1 MRHLGGG
8 GGQGTLTRGEK
19 VTGVRILGAEPD
31 AHNRIIRL
39 TEDLIDGRY
48 VGLAT
53 EEVVIGY
60 RLAEEMGLALG
71 DRARITSSRGIEQT
85 FTVAG
90 IFDTGQEGID
100 ASWAFVTLRAAQR
113 LFATGT
119 AVTTISLA
127 LDDLFAANEVA
138 DQVIASLGLEAD
150 SWMRESPQAL
160 SGLRAQSATAFLI
173 SAFSLIA
180 AGFAI
185 ASVLIVS
192 VLKRSREIGILKAMG
207 ARERQ
212 ILRVFTLEGLGLALL
227 GATVGAALGI
237 ALILAARRIPKLACA
252 PAGCRAAPPGV
263 VRWQT
268 VLGTMGAAIAIDS
281 RQRLSGPAR
290 GPPRS
295 GGSDPGWLSRSSRR
309 RDPQGLWR
317 RRTGRGAPRH
327 RPDHRGRRVRGR
339 GRPIRLRQID
349 APQHPRRP
357 RPAHRGP
364 WPWRVPFQELESDD
378 LANLRNCKIGFIF
391 QYHYLLDEFTCV
403 ENALMPI
410 LIRKGVPD
418 SEDVERVSNSCAA
431 SAWAIA

>member
-1 MRHLGGG
+1 MGFELQLAIRHLRAGGWQTVLIMAG
-8 GGQGTLTRGEK
+8 VAIAVTLVIFVSGLIYGVQERWLGILTGSIAHVTVTAPEPEPRTLAQVTGRSEDEVITRVERRAQQCEEIRQWRDFNRALSSFPHVRATSAAVEGQGTLTRGEK
-19 VTGVRILGAEPD
+19 VTGVRILGADPD

-48 VGLAT
+48 LGLAT

-150 SWMRESPQAL
+150 SWMRENPQAL

-212 ILRVFTLEGLGLALL
+212 ILRVFTLEGLGVALL

-237 ALILAARRIPKLACA
+237 ALILAARQIPQVGVRPGQVPEPLL
-252 PAGCRAAPPGV
+252 PGV

-268 VLGTMGAAIAIDS
+268 VLGTMGAAIAITILAS
-281 RQRLSGPAR
+281 VFPAR
-290 GPPRS
+290 RAARLDPVEVIR
-295 GGSDPGWLSRSSRR
+295 GG
-309 RDPQGLWR
+309 
-317 RRTGRGAPRH
+317 
-327 RPDHRGRRVRGR
+327 
-339 GRPIRLRQID
+339 
-349 APQHPRRP
+349 
-357 RPAHRGP
+357 
-364 WPWRVPFQELESDD
+364 
-378 LANLRNCKIGFIF
+378 
-391 QYHYLLDEFTCV
+391 
-403 ENALMPI
+403 
-410 LIRKGVPD
+410 
-418 SEDVERVSNSCAA
+418 
-431 SAWAIA
+431 